1 MAAGPDTLLRYI
13 RGLVHRPK
21 ADECSDAAL
30 LRRFIKNRDESA
42 FAALVD
48 RHPKFER
55 VAPAP
60 LSVVCFRYKGSDDEN
75 RAIMEKVNASGR
87 VFIASTVLNG
97 QLTLRLAIGN
107 LETTWKDVEEA
118 WELLQ
123 EAAHSAQRVVL
134 HQLPIISYLDLT
146 VC

>member
-1 MAAGPDTLLRYI
+1 MLRSHI
-13 RGLVHRPK
+13 HW
-21 ADECSDAAL
+21 A
-30 LRRFIKNRDESA
+30 RD

-48 RHPKFER
+48 GDSKFER
-55 VAPAP
+55 VAPVP

-75 RAIMEKVNASGR
+75 SAIMEKVNASGR

-107 LETTWKDVEEA
+107 LETSWKDVQEG

-123 EAAHSAQRVVL
+123 AAAKSVNTVL
-134 HQLPIISYLDLT
+134 A
-146 VC
+146 